1 MRDTVAI
8 AWINDPAPHGQWGSP
23 KELTLAINERGLLL
37 ADGLFETVLIL
48 DGQSRLLA
56 EHLGRWHHSAA
67 LLGLAKPPDE
77 ATVGP
82 LIQAAISRSGIN
94 SGALRLN
101 WSRGS
106 GGNGGNSRGIAIPPA
121 EAGESSN
128 PYESNRASEAS
139 RAHRFWLQL
148 NPHQPNFDPV
158 RVIVSPTERRCATSL
173 LSQCKTFAYGPSIQA
188 RRQAQAA
195 GADDALLPSSNGEL
209 SCGTTTNLMVRS
221 GSGSGSGSG
230 WITPPLSSGCL
241 PGIMRQRALVL
252 GIAREQS
259 LDETALVGSSGALLI
274 NSLGCRAISHLGPTA
289 LPITPD
295 AEALWWSLL

>member
-1 MRDTVAI
+1 MRDAVAI
-8 AWINDPAPHGQWGSP
+8 AWINDPGPHGQWGAP
-23 KELTLAINERGLLL
+23 NELTLPINERGLLL

-48 DGQSRLLA
+48 DGQPRLLA

-82 LIQAAISRSGIN
+82 LIQGALSRSGI
-94 SGALRLN
+94 SCGALRLN
-101 WSRGS
+101 WSRGN
-106 GGNGGNSRGIAIPPA
+106 GGNGANSRGIAIPPA
-121 EAGESSN
+121 KAKASE
-128 PYESNRASEAS
+128 ASEAS

-195 GADDALLPSSNGEL
+195 GADDALLPSSSSGEL

-221 GSGSGSGSG
+221 GLGSGAG
-230 WITPPLSSGCL
+230 WITPPLGSGCL

-252 GIAREQS
+252 GVAREQS
-259 LDETALVGSSGALLI
+259 IDETALVGSAGALLI

-289 LPITPD
+289 LAIAPE

>member
-1 MRDTVAI
+1 MREAVAI
-8 AWINDPAPHGQWGSP
+8 AWIDEPGPHGQWGSP
-23 KELTLAINERGLLL
+23 NELTLPINERGLLL

-48 DGQSRLLA
+48 DGQPRLLA

-67 LLGLAKPPDE
+67 LLGLAKPPDG

-82 LIQAAISRSGIN
+82 LIQGAISRSGIS

-101 WSRGS
+101 WSRGN
-106 GGNGGNSRGIAIPPA
+106 GGNGANSRGIAIPPA
-121 EAGESSN
+121 EA
-128 PYESNRASEAS
+128 SEAS
-139 RAHRFWLQL
+139 RSHRFWLQL
-148 NPHQPNFDPV
+148 SPHQPNFDPV

-195 GADDALLPSSNGEL
+195 GADDALLPSSSGEL

-221 GSGSGSGSG
+221 GSGAG

-252 GIAREQS
+252 GVAQEQPI
-259 LDETALVGSSGALLI
+259 DETVLMGSSGALLI
-274 NSLGCRAISHLGPTA
+274 NSLGCRAISHLGPRA
-289 LPITPD
+289 LPIAPD
-295 AEALWWSLL
+295 AEALWRSLL

>member
-1 MRDTVAI
+1 MRDAVAI
-8 AWINDPAPHGQWGSP
+8 AWINDPVPDGQWGSP
-23 KELTLAINERGLLL
+23 NELTLPINERGLLL
-37 ADGLFETVLIL
+37 ADGLFETVLIH
-48 DGQSRLLA
+48 DGQPRLLA

-82 LIQAAISRSGIN
+82 LIQGAISRSGIS

-101 WSRGS
+101 WSRG
-106 GGNGGNSRGIAIPPA
+106 NGANGANSRGIAIPPA
-121 EAGESSN
+121 E
-128 PYESNRASEAS
+128 ASEAS

-221 GSGSGSGSG
+221 GSGSGSG

-252 GIAREQS
+252 GVAREQS
-259 LDETALVGSSGALLI
+259 INETALMGSSGALLI

-289 LPITPD
+289 LPIAPD
-295 AEALWWSLL
+295 AEALWRSLL

>member
-1 MRDTVAI
+1 MTDAQAI
-8 AWINDPAPHGQWGSP
+8 AWINDPAPHGQWGAP
-23 KELTLAINERGLLL
+23 NELTLPINERGLLL

-48 DGQSRLLA
+48 DGQPRLLA

-67 LLGLAKPPDE
+67 LLGLAKPPGE
-77 ATVGP
+77 ATVEP
-82 LIQAAISRSGIN
+82 LIQGAISRSGIS

-101 WSRGS
+101 WSRGN
-106 GGNGGNSRGIAIPPA
+106 GGNGANTRGIAIPPA

-128 PYESNRASEAS
+128 PSEAS

-195 GADDALLPSSNGEL
+195 GADDALLPSSSGKL
-209 SCGTTTNLMVRS
+209 SCGTTANLMVR
-221 GSGSGSGSG
+221 SGSGSGSG

-241 PGIMRQRALVL
+241 PGIMRHRALVL
-252 GIAREQS
+252 GVAREQPI
-259 LDETALVGSSGALLI
+259 DEDALMDSPGALLI

-289 LPITPD
+289 LPIAPD
-295 AEALWWSLL
+295 GEALWWSLL

>member
-1 MRDTVAI
+1 MTDAQAI
-8 AWINDPAPHGQWGSP
+8 AWINDPGPHGQWGSP
-23 KELTLAINERGLLL
+23 NELTLPINERGLLL
-37 ADGLFETVLIL
+37 ADGLFETMLIL
-48 DGQSRLLA
+48 DGQPRLLA

-67 LLGLAKPPDE
+67 LLSLAKPPDE
-77 ATVGP
+77 ATVEP
-82 LIQAAISRSGIN
+82 LIQGAISRSGIS

-101 WSRGS
+101 WSRGN
-106 GGNGGNSRGIAIPPA
+106 GGNGANTRGIAIPPA
-121 EAGESSN
+121 EAN
-128 PYESNRASEAS
+128 

-195 GADDALLPSSNGEL
+195 GADDALLPSSSGEL

-221 GSGSGSGSG
+221 GSGPA

-241 PGIMRQRALVL
+241 PGIMRKRALAL
-252 GIAREQS
+252 GVAQEQPI
-259 LDETALVGSSGALLI
+259 DETALMGSFGALLI

-289 LPITPD
+289 LPIAPD
-295 AEALWWSLL
+295 AKALWRSLL

>member
-1 MRDTVAI
+1 MTDAVAI
-8 AWINDPAPHGQWGSP
+8 AWINDPGPHGQWGSP
-23 KELTLAINERGLLL
+23 NELTLPINERGLLL

-48 DGQSRLLA
+48 DGQPRLLA

-67 LLGLAKPPDE
+67 LLGLAKPPGE
-77 ATVGP
+77 ATVEP
-82 LIQAAISRSGIN
+82 LIQGAISRSGIS

-101 WSRGS
+101 WSRGN
-106 GGNGGNSRGIAIPPA
+106 GGNGGNNRGIAIPP
-121 EAGESSN
+121 G
-128 PYESNRASEAS
+128 EAS
-139 RAHRFWLQL
+139 RSHRFWLQL
-148 NPHQPNFDPV
+148 SPHQPNFDPV

-209 SCGTTTNLMVRS
+209 SCGTTTNLMVRL
-221 GSGSGSGSG
+221 GSG

-241 PGIMRQRALVL
+241 PGIMRHRALVL
-252 GIAREQS
+252 GVAQEQPI
-259 LDETALVGSSGALLI
+259 DEAALMDSPGALLI

-289 LPITPD
+289 LPIAPD
-295 AEALWWSLL
+295 GEALWWSLL

>member
-1 MRDTVAI
+1 MTDAVAI
-8 AWINDPAPHGQWGSP
+8 AWINDPDPHGQWGAP
-23 KELTLAINERGLLL
+23 NELTLPINERGLLL

-48 DGQSRLLA
+48 DGQPRLLA

-67 LLGLAKPPDE
+67 LLGLAKPPDG
-77 ATVGP
+77 ATLGP
-82 LIQAAISRSGIN
+82 LIQGAISRSGIS

-101 WSRGS
+101 WSRGN
-106 GGNGGNSRGIAIPPA
+106 GGNGANSRGIAIPPA
-121 EAGESSN
+121 DSEGSSK
-128 PYESNRASEAS
+128 ASEAS
-139 RAHRFWLQL
+139 RSHRFWLQL

-195 GADDALLPSSNGEL
+195 GADDALLPSSSGEL

-221 GSGSGSGSG
+221 GSGAG

-252 GIAREQS
+252 GVAREQS
-259 LDETALVGSSGALLI
+259 IDETALIGSSGALLI

-289 LPITPD
+289 LPIAPD
-295 AEALWWSLL
+295 AEALWRSLL